1 MKNTDLYRGIGEA
14 DDKYIK
20 SAGKAFEKG
29 ENKEK
34 RQNAG
39 RIIRK
44 VLSVAAAVVIIGG
57 VWAISYTVVL
67 KGNTNTTPGS
77 TETGYVT
84 GVETADNTSENT
96 KEPVLTTATDTE
108 ESHDP
113 ESECA
118 KMKKAFDMYFE
129 AKEQP
134 GEYNGYD
141 VSFAK
146 RIDYNYVKYIGYI
159 SEKDMP
165 FTQDE
170 DLIATCG
177 LPFVYPCGQRLTV
190 LDPNTDTLIY
200 GIDEACDKG
209 ILDSAEV
216 EAFFAGY
223 YKQFRS
229 MYDAYMPVILRKGI
243 AEFLGDEDCR
253 YTMGVDLWR
262 ERTYRDYLDIRFCM
276 KLSNNRYAVLYQTYF
291 DANPDFSEMVVSTGG
306 LDFKYRDGM
315 LLYILDEY
323 DTITFLGGYE
333 SDLPYKIPVKELQAL
348 HEKYTE
354 YFNFYYKQ
362 TEYETVKAAFEA
374 YFDAG
379 KAGTYYGYYIPYAE
393 NINGT
398 YIGFADKEGT
408 AFSEGLR
415 WRTVAGYPFYLT
427 SGQNFTVLKG
437 DDYEKS
443 LYSAYAY
450 HIVSENEVGLFFERY
465 KAYLGD
471 AFDNTHIIQT
481 SMYTYLDGLTE
492 RNDKDDTVKPT
503 IPCYNYINV
512 NYCIQLSDNKY
523 AALYRV
529 LGEITP
535 DFDEMPVG
543 LVYGDCIYTFLFKNG
558 LELRIVDGN
567 GIHSLSNDVLTPGEI
582 YELYDSYKKYI
593 NGDPVRIRE
602 AFESFIQTGEGY
614 YGESR
619 VYYAYKAADSD
630 TYFGI
635 FTPGDLEEWNET
647 VAGYTFEHPNGNK
660 FIVIKHKRIIEGLT
674 EAYNQGEI
682 SADAVREFYEA
693 YTGYE
698 QSRADNV
705 NRRSAAKSMT
715 KALEKYLSECKQFL
729 TLDASL
735 SVPLNQSGGL
745 YGSYY
750 VKSCIAITGENGA
763 KYFAFIS
770 PHDEDHK
777 NVPWSEEIEG
787 ITFDYPTTENL
798 TVIYDRIAYF
808 SLSEAYEAGVV
819 TRQDLNMVKE
829 YLF

>member
-1 MKNTDLYRGIGEA
+1 MKNGDLYREIGDIDE
-14 DDKYIK
+14 KYIK
-20 SAGKAFEKG
+20 SAEKSFERAKNKKKREKTGK
-29 ENKEK
+29 
-34 RQNAG
+34 
-39 RIIRK
+39 IIRNI
-44 VLSVAAAVVIIGG
+44 LSVAAAVVIIGG

-67 KGNTNTTPGS
+67 KGNTNTTPDS
-77 TETGYVT
+77 TETGDVT

-134 GEYNGYD
+134 GEYNGYN

-190 LDPNTDTLIY
+190 LDPGTDTVIY
-200 GIDEACDKG
+200 GIDEACNKG

-216 EAFFAGY
+216 EGFFTAY
-223 YKQFRS
+223 YKQYKRS
-229 MYDAYMPVILRKGI
+229 YDAYMPTILRTSI
-243 AEFLGDEDCR
+243 VEYLGDKDCK
-253 YTMGVDLWR
+253 YDMGVSVWQ
-262 ERTYRDYLDIRFCM
+262 ESTYNDFIDIFFCM
-276 KLSNNRYAVLYQTYF
+276 KLSNDRYAVLYQTRV
-291 DANPDFSEMVVSTGG
+291 DARGDFTEMVVTTGG
-306 LDFKYRDGM
+306 LDFKYRDGL
-315 LLYILDEY
+315 LLYILDTD

-333 SDLPYKIPVKELQAL
+333 SELPYKIPVKELQAL

-354 YFNFYYKQ
+354 YFNFYYKH

-374 YFDAG
+374 YFNAG
-379 KAGTYYGYYIPYAE
+379 KAGTYYGYYIPHAE

-398 YIGFADKEGT
+398 YIGFVDKEGT
-408 AFSEGLR
+408 TFSEGLR

-450 HIVSENEVGLFFERY
+450 HIVSENEVMMFFERY

-481 SMYTYLDGLTE
+481 SMYMYLDGETE
-492 RNDKDDTVKPT
+492 RNDKDDTLKPT

-523 AALYRV
+523 AALYTV
-529 LGEITP
+529 SGEP
-535 DFDEMPVG
+535 LPEFDEIQISIDDE
-543 LVYGDCIYTFLFKNG
+543 DCVYTFVYKKG
-558 LELRIVDGN
+558 LELKIIDEKGVRTLK
-567 GIHSLSNDVLTPGEI
+567 SFTLTDSSYDPLTRK
-582 YELYDSYKKYI
+582 ELYKLFDSYFDYI
-593 NGDPVRIRE
+593 NYEDLNGNE
-602 AFESFIQTGEGY
+602 EEF
-614 YGESR
+614 
-619 VYYAYKAADSD
+619 ADS
-630 TYFGI
+630 G
-635 FTPGDLEEWNET
+635 
-647 VAGYTFEHPNGNK
+647 
-660 FIVIKHKRIIEGLT
+660 KRK
-674 EAYNQGEI
+674 
-682 SADAVREFYEA
+682 
-693 YTGYE
+693 
-698 QSRADNV
+698 
-705 NRRSAAKSMT
+705 SAAKSMT
-715 KALEKYLSECKQFL
+715 KALEKYLSEVEQFL

-735 SVPLNQSGGL
+735 NVPLNQSGGL

-777 NVPWSEEIEG
+777 SVPWSEQIDG
-787 ITFDYPTTENL
+787 ITFNYPTTEKL
-798 TVIYDRIAYF
+798 TVIYDRTAYF
-808 SLSEAYEAGVV
+808 SLSEAYDAGVV
-819 TRQDLNMVKE
+819 TKEDLNRIKE
-829 YLF
+829 FLFN

>member
-67 KGNTNTTPGS
+67 KGNTNTTPDS

-96 KEPVLTTATDTE
+96 EKTVLTTATDTE

-134 GEYNGYD
+134 GEYNGYN
-141 VSFAK
+141 VTFAK

-159 SEKDMP
+159 SEKDMQ

-177 LPFVYPCGQRLTV
+177 LPFVYPCGERLTV
-190 LDPNTDTLIY
+190 LDPGTDTVIY

-216 EAFFAGY
+216 EAFFVGY

-323 DTITFLGGYE
+323 DTITFLGEYE

-348 HEKYTE
+348 HKKYTE

-374 YFDAG
+374 YFNAG
-379 KAGTYYGYYIPYAE
+379 KADTYYGYYIPYAE
-393 NINGT
+393 NINGA

-408 AFSEGLR
+408 EFSDEAR
-415 WRTVAGYPFYLT
+415 WWITAGYPFYLPK
-427 SGQNFTVLKG
+427 SYQNFTVVKG
-437 DDYEKS
+437 DVIEKS
-443 LYSAYAY
+443 LYMAYAY

-471 AFDNTHIIQT
+471 LFDNTHIIQT
-481 SMYTYLDGLTE
+481 SMYMYLDGEEE
-492 RNDKDDTVKPT
+492 RNDKDGTVKPT

-512 NYCIQLSDNKY
+512 YYCIQLSENKY
-523 AALYRV
+523 AALYSINDEP
-529 LGEITP
+529 LPE
-535 DFDEMPVG
+535 FDETAVDLIVG
-543 LVYGDCIYTFLFKNG
+543 DRIFTFIFKKG
-558 LELRIVDGN
+558 LELKIIDEN
-567 GIHSLSNDVLTPGEI
+567 GVHALSGDALTPGEI
-582 YELYDSYKKYI
+582 YKLFDSYSNYI
-593 NGDPVRIRE
+593 GKVDPVF
-602 AFESFIQTGEGY
+602 AGNT
-614 YGESR
+614 
-619 VYYAYKAADSD
+619 
-630 TYFGI
+630 
-635 FTPGDLEEWNET
+635 EEIT
-647 VAGYTFEHPNGNK
+647 
-660 FIVIKHKRIIEGLT
+660 
-674 EAYNQGEI
+674 
-682 SADAVREFYEA
+682 ADA
-693 YTGYE
+693 T
-698 QSRADNV
+698 
-705 NRRSAAKSMT
+705 RRSAAKSMT

-750 VKSCIAITGENGA
+750 VKSCFTISDENGA

-777 NVPWSEEIEG
+777 NVPWSEQIDG
-787 ITFDYPTTENL
+787 IMFNYPTDEKL
-798 TVIYDRIAYF
+798 TVIYDRTAYF

-819 TRQDLNMVKE
+819 TKQDLIMVKE
-829 YLF
+829 YLFN

>member
-1 MKNTDLYRGIGEA
+1 MKGEELYRGIGEA

-20 SAGKAFEKG
+20 SAEKSFERAK
-29 ENKEK
+29 NKEK
-34 RQNAG
+34 REKTG
-39 RIIRK
+39 KIIRNI
-44 VLSVAAAVVIIGG
+44 LSVAAAVIIIGG

-67 KGNTNTTPGS
+67 KGNTNCTPS
-77 TETGYVT
+77 TTETGDMT
-84 GVETADNTSENT
+84 GVETSDNTSENT
-96 KEPVLTTATDTE
+96 KEPVLTTTTDTE
-108 ESHDP
+108 ETHDP

-134 GEYNGYD
+134 GEYNGYN

-146 RIDYNYVKYIGYI
+146 GINYYGKLKYIGYI
-159 SEKDMP
+159 SEKDMQ
-165 FTQDE
+165 FTE
-170 DLIATCG
+170 NEELIATCG

-190 LDPNTDTLIY
+190 LDPGTDTVIY

-216 EAFFAGY
+216 EGFFTAY

-262 ERTYRDYLDIRFCM
+262 ERTYSDYLDIRFCM
-276 KLSNNRYAVLYQTYF
+276 KLSNDRYAVLYQTYF

-315 LLYILDEY
+315 LLYILDTD

-333 SDLPYKIPVKELQAL
+333 SELPYKIPVKELQAL
-348 HEKYTE
+348 HKKYTE

-374 YFDAG
+374 YFNAG

-398 YIGFADKEGT
+398 YIGFVDKEGT
-408 AFSEGLR
+408 CFSEGLR

-437 DDYEKS
+437 DVIEKS
-443 LYSAYAY
+443 LYMAYAY

-465 KAYLGD
+465 
-471 AFDNTHIIQT
+471 
-481 SMYTYLDGLTE
+481 
-492 RNDKDDTVKPT
+492 
-503 IPCYNYINV
+503 
-512 NYCIQLSDNKY
+512 NK
-523 AALYRV
+523 
-529 LGEITP
+529 
-535 DFDEMPVG
+535 
-543 LVYGDCIYTFLFKNG
+543 LF
-558 LELRIVDGN
+558 
-567 GIHSLSNDVLTPGEI
+567 
-582 YELYDSYKKYI
+582 DSYEKYI
-593 NGDPVRIRE
+593 NGDPATIKE
-602 AFESFIQTGEGY
+602 AFDAFIQTGEGY
-614 YGESR
+614 YGDSR

-635 FTPGDLEEWNET
+635 FVPGDLEEWNET
-647 VAGYTFEHPNGNK
+647 VAGYTFDHPNGNK
-660 FIVIKHKRIIEGLT
+660 FIVIKNKSMTEGLT

-750 VKSCIAITGENGA
+750 VKSCIAVTENGEA

-787 ITFDYPTTENL
+787 ITFNYPTDEKL
-798 TVIYDRIAYF
+798 TVIYDKTAYF

-819 TRQDLNMVKE
+819 TKEELIRVKE
-829 YLF
+829 FLFN

>member
-1 MKNTDLYRGIGEA
+1 MKGEQLYREIGEA
-14 DDKYIK
+14 GDKYIK
-20 SAGKAFEKG
+20 SAEKSFERAKNKKKREKTGK
-29 ENKEK
+29 
-34 RQNAG
+34 
-39 RIIRK
+39 IIRNI
-44 VLSVAAAVVIIGG
+44 LSVAAAVVIIGG

-67 KGNTNTTPGS
+67 KGNTNTTPDS

-134 GEYNGYD
+134 GEYNGCN
-141 VSFAK
+141 VTFAK

-159 SEKDMP
+159 SEKDMQ

-170 DLIATCG
+170 ELIATCG

-190 LDPNTDTLIY
+190 LDPGTDTVIY

-216 EAFFAGY
+216 EAFFVGY

-315 LLYILDEY
+315 LLYILDTD

-333 SDLPYKIPVKELQAL
+333 SELPYKIPVKELLAL

-374 YFDAG
+374 YFNAG

-408 AFSEGLR
+408 EFSDEAR
-415 WRTVAGYPFYLT
+415 WSVVAGYPFYLPK
-427 SGQNFTVLKG
+427 SYQNFTVVKG
-437 DDYEKS
+437 DVIEKS
-443 LYSAYAY
+443 LYMAYAY

-471 AFDNTHIIQT
+471 TFDNTHIIQT
-481 SMYTYLDGLTE
+481 SMYMYLDGEEE
-492 RNDKDDTVKPT
+492 RNDKDGTVKPT

-523 AALYRV
+523 AALYTV
-529 LGEITP
+529 SGEP
-535 DFDEMPVG
+535 LPEFDEIQISIDDE
-543 LVYGDCIYTFLFKNG
+543 DCVYTFVYKKG
-558 LELRIVDGN
+558 LELKIIDEKGVRTLK
-567 GIHSLSNDVLTPGEI
+567 SFTLTDSSYDPLTRK
-582 YELYDSYKKYI
+582 ELYKLFDSYFNYI
-593 NGDPVRIRE
+593 NYEDLNGNE
-602 AFESFIQTGEGY
+602 EEL
-614 YGESR
+614 
-619 VYYAYKAADSD
+619 ADS
-630 TYFGI
+630 
-635 FTPGDLEEWNET
+635 
-647 VAGYTFEHPNGNK
+647 AK
-660 FIVIKHKRIIEGLT
+660 
-674 EAYNQGEI
+674 
-682 SADAVREFYEA
+682 
-693 YTGYE
+693 
-698 QSRADNV
+698 
-705 NRRSAAKSMT
+705 RRSAAKSMT
-715 KALEKYLSECKQFL
+715 KALEKYLSEVEQFL

-735 SVPLNQSGGL
+735 NVPLNQSGGL

-770 PHDEDHK
+770 PHDKDHK
-777 NVPWSEEIEG
+777 NMPWSEQIDG
-787 ITFDYPTTENL
+787 ITFNYPTDEKL
-798 TVIYDRIAYF
+798 TVIYDKTAYF
-808 SLSEAYEAGVV
+808 SLSEAYDAGVV
-819 TRQDLNMVKE
+819 TKQDLIMVKE
-829 YLF
+829 YLFN

>member
-1 MKNTDLYRGIGEA
+1 MKNGDLYREIGDIDE
-14 DDKYIK
+14 KYIK
-20 SAGKAFEKG
+20 SAEKSFERAK
-29 ENKEK
+29 NKEK
-34 RQNAG
+34 RENTG
-39 RIIRK
+39 RIIK
-44 VLSVAAAVVIIGG
+44 NILSVAAAVVIIGS

-67 KGNTNTTPGS
+67 KGNTNTTPDS
-77 TETGYVT
+77 TETGDVT

-134 GEYNGYD
+134 GEYNGYN

-146 RIDYNYVKYIGYI
+146 GINYYGKLKYIGYI
-159 SEKDMP
+159 SEKDTQY
-165 FTQDE
+165 TQDE

-190 LDPNTDTLIY
+190 IEPGTGTVIY

-216 EAFFAGY
+216 EGFFTAY
-223 YKQFRS
+223 YKQFRKL
-229 MYDAYMPVILRKGI
+229 YDAYMPVILRKGI
-243 AEFLGDEDCR
+243 SEFLGDEGCR

-276 KLSNNRYAVLYQTYF
+276 KLSNNRYAVLYQTNF
-291 DANPDFSEMVVSTGG
+291 DANPDFTEMVVSTGG
-306 LDFKYRDGM
+306 LDFKYRDGL
-315 LLYILDEY
+315 LLYILDTD

-333 SDLPYKIPVKELQAL
+333 SELPYKIPVKELQAL
-348 HEKYTE
+348 HKKYTE

-374 YFDAG
+374 YFNAG

-398 YIGFADKEGT
+398 YIGFVDKEGT

-450 HIVSENEVGLFFERY
+450 HIVSENEVMLFFERY
-465 KAYLGD
+465 KAYLSD

-481 SMYTYLDGLTE
+481 SMYMYLDGEEE
-492 RNDKDDTVKPT
+492 RNDKDGTAKPT
-503 IPCYNYINV
+503 IPCYNYVNV
-512 NYCIQLSDNKY
+512 YYCIQLAENKY
-523 AALYRV
+523 AALYTV
-529 LGEITP
+529 SGEP
-535 DFDEMPVG
+535 LPEFDEMQISIDDEDCVNTF
-543 LVYGDCIYTFLFKNG
+543 VYKKG
-558 LELRIVDGN
+558 LELKIIDEKGVRTLK
-567 GIHSLSNDVLTPGEI
+567 SFTLTDSSYDPLTRK
-582 YELYDSYKKYI
+582 ELYKLFDSYFDYI
-593 NGDPVRIRE
+593 NYEDL
-602 AFESFIQTGEGY
+602 
-614 YGESR
+614 YGN
-619 VYYAYKAADSD
+619 
-630 TYFGI
+630 
-635 FTPGDLEEWNET
+635 EEEF
-647 VAGYTFEHPNGNK
+647 AGSG
-660 FIVIKHKRIIEGLT
+660 KRK
-674 EAYNQGEI
+674 
-682 SADAVREFYEA
+682 
-693 YTGYE
+693 
-698 QSRADNV
+698 
-705 NRRSAAKSMT
+705 SAAKSMT

-750 VKSCIAITGENGA
+750 VKSCFTISDENGA

-777 NVPWSEEIEG
+777 NVPWSEQIDG
-787 ITFDYPTTENL
+787 VTFDYPTTEKL
-798 TVIYDRIAYF
+798 TVIYDKTAYF

-819 TRQDLNMVKE
+819 TREELIRVKE
-829 YLF
+829 FLFN